1 MAVSRQEL
9 QRRLAKLEA
18 DMPEL
23 MASYPDRD
31 DFLAEFFARAYSTI
45 DAITLSEDALAFNEI
60 DRILQKFGYR
70 ARGDN

>member
-9 QRRLAKLEA
+9 QRRLAMLEA

-23 MASYPDRD
+23 IAKYPDPD

-45 DAITLSEDALAFNEI
+45 DAITLTEDALAFGEI
-60 DRILQKFGYR
+60 DRMLQRFGYR
-70 ARGDN
+70 TRGQ

>member
-23 MASYPDRD
+23 RARYAEPEDV
-31 DFLAEFFARAYSTI
+31 LVEFFARAYSTI
-45 DAITLSEDALAFNEI
+45 DAITLVEDALAFNEI

-70 ARGDN
+70 D